1 MNLKN
6 VAHINKARR
15 LKYPKNEMLVVGSG
29 TLALLGLK
37 KNKDLDF
44 WATKNVTRQLSYDK
58 NFIQKRS
65 KLDGNI
71 MYESKDGTIE
81 IGDSLPP
88 FKNVKDHLKRAIVI
102 YGIHFQSPEDVLAWK
117 RYMNRPKDQPD
128 IRALENYLKN
138 KVIESHMKTLRRL
151 I

>member
-6 VAHINKARR
+6 VKYINKARR
-15 LKYPKNEMLVVGSG
+15 LNYPKNEMLVVGSG

-44 WATKNVTRQLSYDK
+44 WATKNVTRKLQYDS

-65 KLDGNI
+65 KIDGNI
-71 MYESKDGTIE
+71 MYESKDGVIE

-102 YGIHFQSPEDVLAWK
+102 YGIHFQNPEDVLYWK
-117 RYMNRPKDQPD
+117 RWMNRPKDRPD

-138 KVIESHMKTLRRL
+138 RVVENHMKTLQRL